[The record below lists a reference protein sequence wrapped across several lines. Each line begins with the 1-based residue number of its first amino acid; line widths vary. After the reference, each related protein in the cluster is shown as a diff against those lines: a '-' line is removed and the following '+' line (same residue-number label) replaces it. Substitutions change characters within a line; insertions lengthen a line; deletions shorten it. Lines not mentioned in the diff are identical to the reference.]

1 MKNLLENWN
10 SFLSEQEPVAP
21 ANTEASGIS
30 TVGELRT
37 AIKLLRAKEAGGE
50 AGKKAASM
58 LIGMIPGGG
67 AAMEL
72 ISGAKDAADI
82 VKKLYGAD
90 DSFKTG
96 TGLDKLNVDDDVAKI
111 VDDPIE
117 VAYLNYLLKDKF
129 QKAPDDQSLDD
140 FDATLGLQDYIASKF
155 NKKTV
160 KAV

>member
-1 MKNLLENWN
+1 MPEMKLIMENWN
-10 SFLSEQEPVAP
+10 VFLEQEVDKAIP
-21 ANTEASGIS
+21 SGIT
-30 TVGELRT
+30 TVGELRL
-37 AIKLLRAKEAGGE
+37 AIKLMRAKQAGGA

-58 LIGMIPGGG
+58 LISMIPGGG
-67 AAMEL
+67 AAVEI
-72 ISGAKDAADI
+72 ISGAKDAADMI
-82 VKKLYGAD
+82 KRLYGAD

-96 TGLDKLNVDDDVAKI
+96 TGLDKLNVDDDIAKI

-129 QKAPDDQSLDD
+129 QKAPDEQPLDD
-140 FDATLGLQDYIASKF
+140 FDATIGLQDYIASKF